1 MVMSPKVSVIVPVY
15 KVEKYLKRCVDS
27 LVGQTLKDIEIILVD
42 DGSPDGCPKMCDDFA
57 AADSRIKVIHKPNG
71 GLGSARNAGLEV
83 AKGEYVAFVDSDDFI
98 LTDAFATLVAEGEKN
113 GLDGVFNGYSYHCA
127 DGHKVDVQCRVM
139 RCDGLEG
146 MKQYITAMLANNN
159 SIMKSVWSG
168 IYRCRIISEN
178 GLKFV
183 SEREYLSEDVVFNV
197 SFLAKCS
204 SVASLPTVFYQYCY
218 NEGSLTKTFKE
229 EKIANN
235 FRLYETIS
243 KCLIENG
250 MADVTV
256 MAKSLML
263 DYTVWLMKEILL
275 SGMPFSEKRRL
286 CNEIFDYHEWK
297 DVAKALHSLPGVKRA
312 KQMLL
317 FLITHRMVVS
327 SYLFFNVFY
336 RLIKR

>member
-1 MVMSPKVSVIVPVY
+1 MMNPKVSIIVPVY

-42 DGSPDGCPKMCDDFA
+42 DGSPDGCPRMCDDFA
-57 AADSRIKVIHKPNG
+57 AADSRIKVVHKPNG

-83 AKGEYVAFVDSDDFI
+83 AKGEYVAFVDSDDYV
-98 LTDAFATLVAEGEKN
+98 DAETYATLVAEAEKHN
-113 GLDGVFNGYSYHCA
+113 LDAVFNGYTYHYP
-127 DGHKVDVQCRVM
+127 DGRKDNWACESMLCRGHEEMQEYVAALLSNSNKVVV
-139 RCDGLEG
+139 
-146 MKQYITAMLANNN
+146 
-159 SIMKSVWSG
+159 SVCMG
-168 IYRCRIISEN
+168 IYRLSVINRISAR
-178 GLKFV
+178 FM
-183 SEREYLSEDVVFNV
+183 SERQYLSEDILFNINV
-197 SFLAKCS
+197 LTRCN
-204 SVASLPTVFYQYCY
+204 SVASIPATFYHYCY
-218 NEGSLTKTFKE
+218 NGSSLTKTFKE

-275 SGMPFSEKRRL
+275 SGMPFAEKRRL
-286 CNEIFDYHEWK
+286 CNEIFVYPEWGN
-297 DVAKALHSLPGVKRA
+297 VAKALYALPSVKPA
-312 KQMLL
+312 KRMLL
-317 FLITHRMVVS
+317 LLITHKMVLS